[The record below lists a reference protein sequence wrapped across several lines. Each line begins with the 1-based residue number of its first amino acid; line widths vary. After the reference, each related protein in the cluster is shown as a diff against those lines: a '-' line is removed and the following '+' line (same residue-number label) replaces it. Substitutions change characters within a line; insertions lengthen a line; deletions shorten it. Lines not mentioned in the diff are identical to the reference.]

1 MIQKREL
8 VNLDPQLDISYLFI
22 MSTAVGGQIN
32 TPTTF
37 QDDKRIINIADFTGF
52 PSASPLRFRWP
63 RAS

>member
-22 MSTAVGGQIN
+22 MSTVVGGQIS

-37 QDDKRIINIADFTGF
+37 QDDE
-52 PSASPLRFRWP
+52 
-63 RAS
+63 